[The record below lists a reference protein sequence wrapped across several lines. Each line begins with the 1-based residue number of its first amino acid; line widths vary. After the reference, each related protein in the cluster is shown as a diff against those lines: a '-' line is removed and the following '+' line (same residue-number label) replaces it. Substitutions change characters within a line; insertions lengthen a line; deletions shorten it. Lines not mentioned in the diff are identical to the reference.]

1 MRKGSWRKRRLRGIS
16 IGDMGNRKKGNVK
29 YEAPRPSR
37 QDGTGTWGF
46 PVMYYH
52 LYCAP
57 RTRLQGGGY
66 GALTGQSSKS
76 KYIKTV
82 SKINIGHCCLWIS
95 FELWHLDFGIRNMF
109 LIWFRFQELFYFSLN
124 LIPYPSKDRHSLIN
138 RINCDRRILSGS
150 SKDQWTL
157 FPEPGKAGQD
167 LATRSQTV
175 MT

>member
-1 MRKGSWRKRRLRGIS
+1 MRKGSWRKRRLIGIS
-16 IGDMGNRKKGNVK
+16 IGDMDNRKKAMPNLK
-29 YEAPRPSR
+29 LPANRR
-37 QDGTGTWGF
+37 GF
-46 PVMYYH
+46 PVMCHH

-57 RTRLQGGGY
+57 RPRLQGRGY
-66 GALTGQSSKS
+66 GALAGQSSKF
-76 KYIKTV
+76 KYMKTV

-109 LIWFRFQELFYFSLN
+109 LIWFRFQELSYFSLN

-167 LATRSQTV
+167 PATRSQTV